1 MGIRIKQADDDV
13 RCEERGPAFVANRNW
28 LRGVR
33 VFDIFSKTLLAT
45 TLILAVGLV
54 YLLVQLFLGRV
65 DVVAVLPFAQG
76 LIEALLWYFVFH
88 EVHHIFAA
96 IADSGTPFT
105 KLVEEGLRRIGMS
118 LLLLAVAELVFQ
130 MLAEVIAYSVVPS
143 FIISWGYGSV
153 VSDWMWRGIDAS
165 SQGAIVVAVGSFVVP
180 GIVFA
185 LAHVFAYGRFLQDEA
200 DHTL

>member
-1 MGIRIKQADDDV
+1 MGIRIKQVDNDV
-13 RCEERGPAFVANRNW
+13 RCEEREPAFVANRNW

-33 VFDIFSKTLLAT
+33 VFDIFSKTLLAAA
-45 TLILAVGLV
+45 LILAVGLV

-65 DVVAVLPFAQG
+65 DAVAALPFAQG
-76 LIEALLWYFVFH
+76 LVEVLLWYFVFH
-88 EVHHIFAA
+88 EVHHVFAA

-105 KLVEEGLRRIGMS
+105 KLAEEGIRRIGMS

-130 MLAEVIAYSVVPS
+130 MLAEVIAYGVVPS
-143 FIISWGYGSV
+143 LIISWGYGSV
-153 VSDWMWRGIDAS
+153 VSDWTWRGIDAS
-165 SQGAIVVAVGSFVVP
+165 SRGAIVVAVGSFVLP

-185 LAHVFAYGRFLQDEA
+185 LAHVFAYGRSLQDEA

>member
-45 TLILAVGLV
+45 TLILAIGLV

-65 DVVAVLPFAQG
+65 DAVAVLPFTQG

-105 KLVEEGLRRIGMS
+105 KLAEEGLRRIGMS

-130 MLAEVIAYSVVPS
+130 MLAEVIAHGVVPS
-143 FIISWGYGSV
+143 LIISWGYGSV

-165 SQGAIVVAVGSFVVP
+165 SRGAIVVAVGSFVVP

-185 LAHVFAYGRFLQDEA
+185 LAHVFSYGRFLQDEA